1 MVHNFTENRESLEVY
16 KDGELKANNTVQED
30 PSRYMLGQNV
40 VYNYPISELHLIIN
54 GKGKISPMSE
64 AIIEM
69 EAIEACGVECLEIG
83 TVVPKEDFFRYWSDP
98 SNWADNQIPGE
109 GSDVE
114 ILQ

>member
-40 VYNYPISELHLIIN
+40 VYNSPISEWHLIIN